1 MTTSNNL
8 LRNLRIAT
16 PCHVGWENMTGDERV
31 RFCDSCKLHV
41 YNFSELTSR
50 EIESLVLKTNGR
62 LCGRMYQRADG
73 TILTRDCPVGLRAV
87 RHRVARFAGAV
98 FATILGL
105 CSVTFSQTNSD
116 KSSQSKQTASF
127 KIEHNR
133 TDVESFGKLIGTV
146 VNSAG
151 GVLIGAEV
159 TLKNNETREQRTT
172 RTDELGTFLFGD
184 LSTGKYVL
192 SMSAPGMKQ
201 FQVTDIELLATEGSR
216 AEIRMEDG
224 VLLTGAVSVQDHF
237 DEEST
242 TSVNMIKELD
252 LLMKQQRKP
261 KN

>member
-172 RTDELGTFLFGD
+172 RTDELGTFLFAD

>member
-1 MTTSNNL
+1 MTTNNNL
-8 LRNLRIAT
+8 LRNLRVAT

-172 RTDELGTFLFGD
+172 RTDELGTFLFAD

>member
-1 MTTSNNL
+1 MTTNNNL
-8 LRNLRIAT
+8 LRNLRVAT

-87 RHRVARFAGAV
+87 RQRVARFAGAV

-116 KSSQSKQTASF
+116 TGSQSKQTSSF
-127 KIEHNR
+127 KIERNR

-146 VNSAG
+146 VDSTGA
-151 GVLIGAEV
+151 VFAGAEV
-159 TLKNNETREQRTT
+159 TLRNSVTREQQTT
-172 RTDELGTFLFGD
+172 RTDELGTFR
-184 LSTGKYVL
+184 
-192 SMSAPGMKQ
+192 
-201 FQVTDIELLATEGSR
+201 LL
-216 AEIRMEDG
+216 
-224 VLLTGAVSVQDHF
+224 VCLL
-237 DEEST
+237 
-242 TSVNMIKELD
+242 VNMLPTLSGCNENNSSH
-252 LLMKQQRKP
+252 RH
-261 KN
+261 